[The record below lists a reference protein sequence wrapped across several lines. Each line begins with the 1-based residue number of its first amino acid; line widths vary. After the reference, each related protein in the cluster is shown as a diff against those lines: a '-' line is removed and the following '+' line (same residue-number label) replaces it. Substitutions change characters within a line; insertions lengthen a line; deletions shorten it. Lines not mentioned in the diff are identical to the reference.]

1 MQRVLWIGAA
11 VVLAA
16 LAAWGLWRE
25 FGPGSGSGT
34 VHFGSVDEYVF
45 IANESAPEIAVID
58 AKSDRLVGT
67 RTLPF
72 VPDQL
77 LVSLA
82 KLRLVVLNRAEHL
95 VALVDLPS
103 GAVEA
108 RFDLEIVPDLMV
120 LSPDGRALAVAD
132 TEAGK
137 IALINLVDETLFGIV
152 EGLNAPSKMTFGS
165 DGGALYVI
173 DDSEAEIRR
182 IDVATASLLAPASLR
197 EAGAV
202 PGEVNLSALTR
213 TPDGRM
219 GLVTDALGG
228 KGYVI
233 DVRDWNVVRTISL
246 GNAPSRAYGT
256 ADGQYLLVSNTGS
269 RTISVIASDRFDVV
283 ATLPGPGDI
292 TSIATGF
299 FETLA
304 YVISANERRAVV
316 IDLESLTVAGELA
329 LEGVPGQAVADADG
343 RKLYIP
349 LGEVGEL
356 ALIDVFNKRVGH
368 LITGIAVAPGAP
380 AMSASNNYCH

>member
-1 MQRVLWIGAA
+1 MQRMLWIGVA
-11 VVLAA
+11 VALAV

-25 FGPGSGSGT
+25 FGPATGT
-34 VHFGSVDEYVF
+34 ARFGAVDKYVF

-58 AKSDRLVGT
+58 ANDDRLVGT
-67 RTLPF
+67 LALPF

-82 KLRLVVLNRAEHL
+82 KLRLVVLNRAEHM
-95 VALVDLPS
+95 VALVDLES

-108 RFDLEIVPDLMV
+108 RFDLDIVPNLMV
-120 LSPDGRALAVAD
+120 LSPDGSRLAVTD
-132 TEAGK
+132 GEAGK
-137 IALINLVDETLFGIV
+137 VALINLSDAKLIGIV
-152 EGLNAPSKMTFGS
+152 EGLNNPAKMTFGA
-165 DGGALYVI
+165 DGAALYVI
-173 DDSEAEIRR
+173 DDTEAEIRR

-202 PGEVNLSALTR
+202 PGAVDLSALTR

-233 DVRDWNVVRTISL
+233 DVRDWSVVRTINL

-256 ADGQYLLVSNTGS
+256 ADGQYLLVANTGS

-283 ATLPGPGDI
+283 ATLPGPGDV

-304 YVISANERRAVV
+304 YVVSAKERRAVV
-316 IDLESLTVAGELA
+316 IDLESLTIAGEVA
-329 LEGVPGQAVADADG
+329 LEGVPGQAVSDADG

-368 LITGIAVAPGAP
+368 LIAGISVAPGAP